1 MFSDA
6 EISGPKLHQPCICHA
21 DCFKATQMH
30 LQLPSGSMH
39 KKFTAT
45 SFQSHNKLATYISQ
59 SSQDIG
65 PPRPSVVIAKA
76 NSKCM
81 CMCMCMCIALQG
93 CSTHHQ
99 VAVDAI
105 HLACFEDVTSK
116 GDLIAAA
123 ATTVCCI
130 NINPSAN
137 RVASSR
143 VRPLAPYRRNFFL
156 RMSLV
161 LLDMCCW
168 HCKSGCCRT
177 ALKMVF

>member
-1 MFSDA
+1 M
-6 EISGPKLHQPCICHA
+6 PCR
-21 DCFKATQMH
+21 
-30 LQLPSGSMH
+30 L
-39 KKFTAT
+39 
-45 SFQSHNKLATYISQ
+45 FQSHTNAFAAAFREHAQEIHSNIFPVTQQTRNIHLTVFPRYRASTTFSSHCKSQ
-59 SSQDIG
+59 QQMH
-65 PPRPSVVIAKA
+65 VHVH
-76 NSKCM
+76 
-81 CMCMCMCIALQG
+81 CIALQG
-93 CSTHHQ
+93 CSPHHQ
-99 VAVDAI
+99 TAVDAI

-123 ATTVCCI
+123 ATTVCCM

-143 VRPLAPYRRNFFL
+143 VRPLAPYRRKIFL